1 MEWCDTVVRTLGLE
15 ARVLLGPHYGLS
27 ITSCH
32 IPALLVSYQMGP
44 VPPKFARDTVFE
56 KRGQASIRDHR
67 EYLGLS
73 EISDVVS

>member
-1 MEWCDTVVRTLGLE
+1 MEWHDTVVRTLGLE
-15 ARVLLGPHYGLS
+15 ARVLLGHHYGLS

-32 IPALLVSYQMGP
+32 IPALLLSYP

-56 KRGQASIRDHR
+56 KRGQASIRDHW
-67 EYLGLS
+67 EYLGVS